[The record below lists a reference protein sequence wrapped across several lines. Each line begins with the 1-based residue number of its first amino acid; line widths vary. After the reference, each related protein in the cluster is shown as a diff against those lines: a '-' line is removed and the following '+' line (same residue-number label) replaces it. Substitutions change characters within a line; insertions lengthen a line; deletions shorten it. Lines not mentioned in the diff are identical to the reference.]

1 MWGRCLLLPAL
12 KNRPYRAALTVLRPF
27 LTVLRPFSAFRHSPA
42 IDRLAIRGYSYE
54 TECDSGACGGSGGSI
69 FYGACGG
76 PCSTEN
82 VTAFPQSV
90 GMGATWNVTLE
101 RAKGEVIGRELRSIA
116 AANRANYD
124 AVYGLSCF
132 SPMINIIRDPF
143 WGRNSEGYS
152 ECPHLT
158 GEMAHSVVTG
168 MQGDDPRY
176 VQVVAGCKHFVPC
189 EAAHLP
195 TTPLCSMRW
204 SNPHHPHPPALAA
217 PFPLPLP
224 ALPRR
229 SLTPGCACC
238 GWARL
243 ADDGPA
249 TSTASDYDLFS
260 TYLPGFKRCMEAKG
274 PAWQGALNVMCSY
287 TQDGRR
293 DPRSAPFARSAHC
306 LRAWAH
312 TVRVPGNVRACR
324 ISEPAASGKERAN
337 GADVMVNGGVGHMH
351 RLPGAQAPTR
361 ARTVGSLTRFSRSGT
376 TSPGLSSRI
385 LARSTS
391 TSQTPSRLAW
401 TCTSDPGRV

>member
-1 MWGRCLLLPAL
+1 M
-12 KNRPYRAALTVLRPF
+12 
-27 LTVLRPFSAFRHSPA
+27 TVLRPFSAFRHSPA

-204 SNPHHPHPPALAA
+204 SNPHHPHPP
-217 PFPLPLP
+217 P
-224 ALPRR
+224 
-229 SLTPGCACC
+229 
-238 GWARL
+238 
-243 ADDGPA
+243 
-249 TSTASDYDLFS
+249 
-260 TYLPGFKRCMEAKG
+260 
-274 PAWQGALNVMCSY
+274 
-287 TQDGRR
+287 
-293 DPRSAPFARSAHC
+293 
-306 LRAWAH
+306 
-312 TVRVPGNVRACR
+312 
-324 ISEPAASGKERAN
+324 
-337 GADVMVNGGVGHMH
+337 
-351 RLPGAQAPTR
+351 PTR
-361 ARTVGSLTRFSRSGT
+361 ACCAIPLAATRFATTVAHARVRVLRLGTAGRRWPGDQHSLGLRSLLDVPPRVQALHGGERPGVAGRTERHVQLHTGRSARPKVSPVCQVCTLPPRVGSYRQGPWQCACMSH
-376 TSPGLSSRI
+376 
-385 LARSTS
+385 
-391 TSQTPSRLAW
+391 Q
-401 TCTSDPGRV
+401 